1 MLSNNYIK
9 ILNFI
14 DEYGGITI
22 DIARNLFYNTH
33 YGYDSSRRALSRL
46 QQEGY
51 LKSSIDFVTAKKI
64 YFKTKSISSHKLM
77 LLSLYSFLTFTGSN
91 VLEFK
96 REPPTGSVR
105 ADGLIIYEYKKLTKI
120 LLIEIDINNK
130 TKVDKFQNLY
140 EDGSFQRN
148 FGTFP
153 RVLIVNKYGR
163 PYKTNCKNI
172 GYKNIYIDYNFQGL
186 ENII

>member
-1 MLSNNYIK
+1 
-9 ILNFI
+9 
-14 DEYGGITI
+14 
-22 DIARNLFYNTH
+22 NLFYNSK

-51 LKSSIDFVTAKKI
+51 LKASIDFVTAKKV
-64 YFKTKSISSHKLM
+64 YYKTKTISSHKLM
-77 LLSLYSFLTFTGSN
+77 LLSLYSALSFTGSN
-91 VLEFK
+91 ILEFK
-96 REPPTGSVR
+96 RELPTGSVR

-130 TKVDKFQNLY
+130 TKVDKFQKIY
-140 EDGSFQRN
+140 EEGSFQRN

-153 RVLIVNKYGR
+153 RVLIINKNGR
-163 PYKTNCKNI
+163 PYKSYGKQI
-172 GYKNIYIDYNFQGL
+172 GYKNIYINYDFKGL